1 MQNIQNASTQS
12 IPLNQLV
19 AWSGNVRRTGSGDGI
34 ESLAASIDAHGLLQ
48 PIVVK
53 DGGDGWFPV
62 IAGHRRFLALQH
74 LAQNGKFSNDA
85 PVACTI
91 VNGSSDDTE
100 ISLVENAMQLPMHP
114 ADKFEAFRE
123 LADKGMA
130 ASDIAARFGVAESS
144 VFKLMKLGRVSPE
157 VMRAYR
163 EDRIEYAQVQAFT
176 ISDDHAA
183 QNAILETIL
192 TSRRMHPNAIRSE
205 LVKDEVPATDKRV
218 RFVGLEFYEL
228 CGGAVRRDLFDDQ
241 NSGYIQDTALLN
253 QLVDNQL
260 QGAVDELKAEGWK
273 WVEALLEH
281 DWRYCDPFERT
292 RAEERELPAE
302 DAQKLEALSKEYD
315 ACQEQEFDD
324 DGNDNPEVTAR
335 LQELE
340 QQIGMLQ
347 ESAKEWTVEQK
358 SIAGVLVLLEH
369 DGSIKID
376 RGLVK
381 PEDVVSLEGSEDAD
395 DNYGGNGTRPKKA
408 KSEFSATLLK
418 DLTSHRTAA
427 LRIELANQPD
437 VALAAVVH
445 ALGGRLFYPMPGGN
459 CVKLSGEQRYLFA
472 ADEPVT
478 ALAAL
483 ENKRKEYA
491 LPADRTEFWD
501 WCLKRSQEELL
512 NLLALCAAHS
522 VDAVQ
527 DNSRHNSTT
536 DIGHADQLATALN
549 LDMRKWF
556 TCTAGAL
563 FNRISRRQIAQ
574 AYTEA
579 TGEPPSNA
587 VLDLKKKELAIRAE
601 RDIGDKWLPS
611 VLRQQ
616 VNRVQDGG
624 DDE

>member
-1 MQNIQNASTQS
+1 MQNIQFTSTQS
-12 IPLNQLV
+12 IPFNQLV
-19 AWSGNVRRTGSGDGI
+19 AWRGNVRRTGSGDGI

-48 PIVVK
+48 PIVVRN
-53 DGGDGWFPV
+53 GGDGWFPV

-74 LAQNGKFSNDA
+74 MVENGKFTSDA

-91 VNGSSDDTE
+91 VDGSSDDTE

-163 EDRIEYAQVQAFT
+163 DDRIEYAQVQAFT

-183 QNAILETIL
+183 QNAVLEMML
-192 TSRRMHPNAIRSE
+192 TSRRMNPNAIRSE
-205 LVKDEVPATDKRV
+205 LVKDEIPATDKRV

-260 QGAVDELKAEGWK
+260 QSAVDALKAEGWK

-281 DWRYCDPFERT
+281 DWRYDDNFERIE
-292 RAEERELPAE
+292 AEEHELPAE
-302 DAQKLEALSKEYD
+302 EAKKLEALSKEYD

-340 QQIGMLQ
+340 QQIEALQ
-347 ESAKEWTVEQK
+347 ESTKEWSVEQK

-381 PEDVVSLEGSEDAD
+381 PEDTVASEGSETAD
-395 DNYGGNGTRPKKA
+395 DAYGNHGARPKKA
-408 KSEFSATLLK
+408 KPEFSAVLLK
-418 DLTSHRTAA
+418 NLTSHRTAA
-427 LRIELANQPD
+427 LRIELANQPNI
-437 VALAAVVH
+437 ALAAVVH

-459 CVKLSGEQRYLFA
+459 CVKLSGERRYLFP

-478 ALAAL
+478 ALTAL
-483 ENKRKEYA
+483 ENKRKEIA
-491 LPADRTEFWD
+491 LPEKRSEFWE
-501 WCLKRSQEELL
+501 WCLGRSQEELL
-512 NLLALCAAHS
+512 SLLALCAAHA

-527 DNSRHNSTT
+527 DNSRHNSTS
-536 DIGHADQLATALN
+536 DIVHADQLAVALN

-556 TCTAGAL
+556 TCTAGGL

-574 AYTEA
+574 AYMEA

-587 VLDLKKKELAIRAE
+587 VLGLKKKELAIRAE

-611 VLRQQ
+611 VLRQP
-616 VNRVQDGG
+616 VNSVQDGG